1 MVQLYK
7 DPNGE
12 TLFAKEAGCTR
23 ASGIG
28 VTMED
33 YKIATLHRRARDLE
47 GHVKSLQVRKV
58 LR

>member
-1 MVQLYK
+1 MVKLYK

-12 TLFAKEAGCTR
+12 TLFAKEAGCTG

-33 YKIATLHRRARDLE
+33 YKITTLNKRARDLE
-47 GHVKSLQVRKV
+47 GHVKSMQVRKV